1 MHAGRRRVPDRW
13 DVPPGYLAG
22 SGFHCFHGG
31 VMNARDTYRMFYRIK
46 RLHMSPV
53 RAALISVWYAIKP
66 TKF

>member
-1 MHAGRRRVPDRW
+1 
-13 DVPPGYLAG
+13 
-22 SGFHCFHGG
+22 
-31 VMNARDTYRMFYRIK
+31 MNARDTYRMFYRIK